1 MSRIGLTAIGIGAL
15 LVVLV
20 ASAFDQT
27 DSPTSPGHISF
38 HYTDSIGNGSY
49 HTVHPH
55 SGQLDETTDP
65 GIHIDRGAQEI
76 GGRTAVVPC
85 NPESLQTSGT
95 LDHNQ
100 AICRIDL
107 TDGTRELVVDTGSP
121 ARHPSPSPDGASVV
135 FASGADADHGLKVI
149 PSAGGEVRSLCS
161 GFCPLFRFFDIAW
174 SPDGNTVA
182 FVATTPGSA
191 GHTPQIYA
199 VTVGESDYTQLTNS
213 PGAKLDPAWSPDG
226 NRLAYSS
233 TDSGDTELWVMNAD
247 GSGLIQLTSRPGLD
261 VEPTWSPDGNH
272 IAYARH
278 INGTWDL
285 AMIPASGGEPTPL
298 SNLPGSETTPVW
310 LPGATG

>member
-1 MSRIGLTAIGIGAL
+1 M
-15 LVVLV
+15 
-20 ASAFDQT
+20 
-27 DSPTSPGHISF
+27 
-38 HYTDSIGNGSY
+38 
-49 HTVHPH
+49 
-55 SGQLDETTDP
+55 
-65 GIHIDRGAQEI
+65 
-76 GGRTAVVPC
+76 
-85 NPESLQTSGT
+85 
-95 LDHNQ
+95 
-100 AICRIDL
+100 
-107 TDGTRELVVDTGSP
+107 DTGSP

-135 FASGADADHGLKVI
+135 FASGADADQASRSYP
-149 PSAGGEVRSLCS
+149 PSAVRSAASAPASVLCS
-161 GFCPLFRFFDIAW
+161 DSSIAW

-191 GHTPQIYA
+191 GHAPQIYA

-226 NRLAYSS
+226 NRLTYSS
-233 TDSGDTELWVMNAD
+233 TESGDTKLWVMNAD